1 MAQEMRI
8 RNYSVSTITTY
19 ISLIRTTSKF
29 YNLPPDQLSSQQIK
43 DYLDLRI
50 RKDNISVSTINQTI
64 SAFKILVVYV
74 LKRQWSDIGIARP
87 RRELKLPIVLSG
99 HEIKT
104 LLISTK
110 NLKHRT
116 ILSLTYSAGLR
127 LSEVCKLRISDID
140 SQRMQ
145 IRVRNGK
152 GKKDRYTILFVK
164 SLNTLREYYKIYRPV
179 DFLFFG
185 YDKKNAIRG
194 GTVRKAFDVNIKK
207 AGIIKDVH
215 FHTLRHSFATHLLE
229 QNINLKVIQRL
240 LGHNSIRTTMTYTH
254 LVNFKISSV
263 NSPLD
268 KL

>member
-1 MAQEMRI
+1 
-8 RNYSVSTITTY
+8 
-19 ISLIRTTSKF
+19 
-29 YNLPPDQLSSQQIK
+29 LPPDQLSSQQIK

-74 LKRQWSDIGIARP
+74 LKRQWSDIG
-87 RRELKLPIVLSG
+87 IVLSG

-152 GKKDRYTILFVK
+152 GKKDRYTILSVK